1 MACNYFLIYTR
12 NRVFRRNLIHNKF
25 GGILIK
31 SSMPWDN
38 SFNDV
43 IWFVCKMWKI
53 MRQWTLVSCHLTVYF
68 HWKKASQKREN
79 SITQQQFL
87 RQWQQSL
94 FESELVTS
102 PLSLLSVLFL
112 INTFDDDIKK
122 SQMCTEKEC
131 SERDSMEWN
140 CNIKQ
145 GWKTWTFF
153 LSLYQFSTSM
163 SSSKRIFNYLVF
175 RSSTLNLISRL
186 LL

>member
-1 MACNYFLIYTR
+1 MACNYFLIYAR

-38 SFNDV
+38 FFNDV
-43 IWFVCKMWKI
+43 IWFIWKMWKI
-53 MRQWTLVSCHLTVYF
+53 MRQWTLVSCHLTVNF

-87 RQWQQSL
+87 RQSL

-122 SQMCTEKEC
+122 SQMYTEKEC
-131 SERDSMEWN
+131 SERNSMEWN

-153 LSLYQFSTSM
+153 YLSTNFPHPWAAR
-163 SSSKRIFNYLVF
+163 KGF
-175 RSSTLNLISRL
+175 LIIL
-186 LL
+186 FFAHPPLI